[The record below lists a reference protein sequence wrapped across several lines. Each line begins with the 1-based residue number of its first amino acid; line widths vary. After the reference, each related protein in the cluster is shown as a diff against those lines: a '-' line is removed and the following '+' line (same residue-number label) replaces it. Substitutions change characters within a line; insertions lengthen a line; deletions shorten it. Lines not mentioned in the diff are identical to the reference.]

1 MTAWENEFSDI
12 STGRVKAAKIR
23 KLKKRAEEL
32 QWTQEELDHAIDRT
46 TRPQNWNDI
55 KDWSDIK

>member
-1 MTAWENEFSDI
+1 MTTWENEFSDV

-46 TRPQNWNDI
+46 TRPQNWDDI
-55 KDWSDIK
+55 